1 MIWLRDSSIYEIIL
15 ALCACYVSGFNIR
28 RNMKD
33 FVSSL
38 NGSIKRRS
46 FIKKSVIA
54 SVAASNL
61 TMFQGLV
68 NAQEQSS
75 SGEDCEPNCELVK
88 DIATA
93 SDRFLSPQMDAWLD
107 QKEHYYRWVSFNCS
121 SSGPATEDCQTV
133 SCFYDT
139 SK

>member
-1 MIWLRDSSIYEIIL
+1 
-15 ALCACYVSGFNIR
+15 
-28 RNMKD
+28 MKD

-88 DIATA
+88 DIAE
-93 SDRFLSPQMDAWLD
+93 R
-107 QKEHYYRWVSFNCS
+107 
-121 SSGPATEDCQTV
+121 
-133 SCFYDT
+133 
-139 SK
+139 